1 MVKSLIDIETQIEIY
16 KKHKE
21 DIFQPNGK
29 PKKCADK
36 IYDKLVKEL
45 NGMSPKAIQISINRN
60 IKSIR
65 TVCCCLSK

>member
-1 MVKSLIDIETQIEIY
+1 MGKSLIDIETQIEIY

-36 IYDKLVKEL
+36 IYDKLVKEQ
-45 NGMSPKAIQISINRN
+45 KYKID
-60 IKSIR
+60 
-65 TVCCCLSK
+65 